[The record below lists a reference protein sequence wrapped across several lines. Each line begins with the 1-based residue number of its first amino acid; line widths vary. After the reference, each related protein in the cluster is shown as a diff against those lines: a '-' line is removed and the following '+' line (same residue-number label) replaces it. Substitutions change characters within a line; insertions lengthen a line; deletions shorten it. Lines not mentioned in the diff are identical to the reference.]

1 MSALRQIREITWMNL
16 KSVPERWGA
25 SLVIVVGIA
34 GVVAVLVAML
44 SMAAGLEKTLG
55 ATGRDDRAIVLRAGA
70 NAELSSFLDRASA
83 TLISQDPA
91 VARDADGLPLASA
104 ELIVI
109 AEVPR
114 RGQRSG
120 ANVSLRGVP
129 PKGFAIR
136 PEVTV
141 VEGRRF
147 RPGLRELIVG
157 RGAQRQFDGLEVGD
171 TLSFRGSTWRI
182 VGVFESGGDG
192 HESELWADAEA
203 LQSAFNRSGY
213 SSLLLQLRNAEA
225 LPALAGRL
233 QSDPQLTVD
242 VKAERAYFSGQSEQ
256 LNGLIGILTNVIALI
271 MATGAL
277 FGALNT
283 MYAAVSARTRE
294 IGTLRALGFG
304 ALPVVVSVLAE
315 ALALAVAGGVLGA
328 VIAFVL
334 FNGYSVSTLGSGFT
348 QVAFHFAVTPQLVL
362 RGLTWSLAIGLLGG
376 LLPALRAARLP
387 VTEALR
393 AN

>member
-1 MSALRQIREITWMNL
+1 MPRRCRARST
-16 KSVPERWGA
+16 
-25 SLVIVVGIA
+25 
-34 GVVAVLVAML
+34 
-44 SMAAGLEKTLG
+44 AAGIP
-55 ATGRDDRAIVLRAGA
+55 RCCC
-70 NAELSSFLDRASA
+70 NC
-83 TLISQDPA
+83 
-91 VARDADGLPLASA
+91 AD
-104 ELIVI
+104 
-109 AEVPR
+109 
-114 RGQRSG
+114 
-120 ANVSLRGVP
+120 
-129 PKGFAIR
+129 
-136 PEVTV
+136 
-141 VEGRRF
+141 
-147 RPGLRELIVG
+147 
-157 RGAQRQFDGLEVGD
+157 
-171 TLSFRGSTWRI
+171 
-182 VGVFESGGDG
+182 
-192 HESELWADAEA
+192 
-203 LQSAFNRSGY
+203 
-213 SSLLLQLRNAEA
+213 AEA